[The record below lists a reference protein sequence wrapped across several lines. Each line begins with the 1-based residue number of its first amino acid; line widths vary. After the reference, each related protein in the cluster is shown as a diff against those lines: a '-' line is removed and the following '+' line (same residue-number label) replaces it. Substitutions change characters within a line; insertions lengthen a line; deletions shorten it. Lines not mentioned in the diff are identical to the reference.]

1 MSELR
6 KLAEMGGV
14 ATGAAV
20 GGGVG
25 AAGGLLV
32 TLLKEKPTLKKGLMN
47 MLIGSTS
54 GAAIGGGT
62 MALKQ
67 ISEGGKQP
75 EGVKAPEPQLAEAP
89 KKEPKH
95 IDMASAAKHGLLP
108 IAGAAI
114 QGHEAGGGL
123 QAMISGGSSA
133 GGMVAGTALADLIRP
148 SGKANHTSL
157 LPMALALAGSVG
169 GSMGAAH
176 MFNKREKSAGAE
188 DIGRSIDQAA
198 GSLGGVSISPF
209 SNMGGAAVGGTAG
222 AGLGA
227 GAGLLKAL
235 FDSEDDG
242 ILSTLGKALSG
253 GAAGGLVGAGLGA
266 GASHLARNNVLDKSP
281 LVRRM
286 GERGRHVADQSLRRF
301 VVPGKSIV
309 DLIGGGDKSRFN
321 KDVSDANARETVLQ
335 ALAPAFV
342 ASASPKY
349 RGGWDGREETR
360 GLLR

>member
-1 MSELR
+1 MSALRSSIPGMSELQ
-6 KLAEMGGV
+6 KLAEMNDV

-20 GGGVG
+20 GGGLG

-32 TLLKEKPTLKKGLMN
+32 TLLKEKPTLKKGLTN

-75 EGVKAPEPQLAEAP
+75 EGEKAPEPQLAEAP

-123 QAMISGGSSA
+123 QALISGGSSA

-176 MFNKREKSAGAE
+176 MFNEREKAAAEKMDLATAALMGDPTGLTAALHGYSAGGKEQAIRSGMASAGSGIYGGMLGLLISALSRGKVGKGLGYTGGALLGSSGGSAYAANEFNKGLREKAAGAE
-188 DIGRSIDQAA
+188 DVGRSIDQAA
-198 GSLGGVSISPF
+198 
-209 SNMGGAAVGGTAG
+209 T
-222 AGLGA
+222 
-227 GAGLLKAL
+227 
-235 FDSEDDG
+235 
-242 ILSTLGKALSG
+242 T
-253 GAAGGLVGAGLGA
+253 
-266 GASHLARNNVLDKSP
+266 
-281 LVRRM
+281 
-286 GERGRHVADQSLRRF
+286 
-301 VVPGKSIV
+301 
-309 DLIGGGDKSRFN
+309 
-321 KDVSDANARETVLQ
+321 
-335 ALAPAFV
+335 
-342 ASASPKY
+342 
-349 RGGWDGREETR
+349 
-360 GLLR
+360 